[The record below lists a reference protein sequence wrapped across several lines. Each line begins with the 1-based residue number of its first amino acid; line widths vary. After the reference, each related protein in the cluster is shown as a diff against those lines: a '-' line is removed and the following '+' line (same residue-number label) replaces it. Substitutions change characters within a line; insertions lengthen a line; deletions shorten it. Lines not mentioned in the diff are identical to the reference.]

1 MNRAG
6 CCCFSGKGLSAGG
19 GIQPLYSGRAEKNQ
33 WLFSLR
39 YYVLLLQQGLV
50 EEYSNEINHS
60 GGASFLK
67 YKRQWQ
73 LPSFAIS
80 SS

>member
-6 CCCFSGKGLSAGG
+6 CCYFSGKGLSAGG
-19 GIQPLYSGRAEKNQ
+19 GIPLLIPGEQKYFCVF
-33 WLFSLR
+33 FSLR
-39 YYVLLLQQGLV
+39 YHVLVLQQGLV
-50 EEYSNEINHS
+50 VYYSNEKNHS

>member
-6 CCCFSGKGLSAGG
+6 CCDFSGKGISAGG
-19 GIQPLYSGRAEKNQ
+19 GITPLYSGRAE
-33 WLFSLR
+33 LFLRFILLR
-39 YYVLLLQQGLV
+39 YHVLLLQQGLV
-50 EEYSNEINHS
+50 EYYSNEKNHS